1 MLLEKRLL
9 EFANECS
16 RDKIVVTVPLRIG
29 DKWRV
34 SLPVFRKQC
43 SWAWSGSR
51 SAGGGPSSWGVCG
64 TTVRAQES
72 PWGKVQ
78 PHPGMNHSHLSS
90 LTSTHLWTHLF
101 IYLFIF
107 QTRNPICLYRRK
119 SNLMS
124 NRHQSPPHPQ
134 VHCFDTSFLKT
145 VLYCFYC
152 LFVLTEALYVFL
164 ITWFKVCLCPCN
176 ALNLPERVQGSHF
189 SYQPVVN
196 LP

>member
-1 MLLEKRLL
+1 M
-9 EFANECS
+9 FPN
-16 RDKIVVTVPLRIG
+16 VT
-29 DKWRV
+29 DKWCV

-43 SWAWSGSR
+43 SWAWSSSR
-51 SAGGGPSSWGVCG
+51 AAGGGPSSWGVRCR
-64 TTVRAQES
+64 TSIRPQES
-72 PWGKVQ
+72 PWGQVQ
-78 PHPGMNHSHLSS
+78 PHPGMNHSHLP
-90 LTSTHLWTHLF
+90 LLISTHLWTHLF
-101 IYLFIF
+101 FFFFSEQGTPTHLSVP
-107 QTRNPICLYRRK
+107 QD
-119 SNLMS
+119 LMS

-176 ALNLPERVQGSHF
+176 ALDLPERVQGSHF
-189 SYQPVVN
+189 SYQPMVN